1 MKSRTTNMV
10 SLENKA
16 IMCPHCNLNAQHT
29 FLQLSKT
36 MKLNESTA
44 PVMEQIRI
52 EHLIVDHF
60 NNNSAPISILVP
72 LIHNCKDN
80 YYCSQCIMCHD
91 LCIWQYGENDR
102 ELLLLYP
109 RQLIH
114 KPLSKNVG
122 ENISAPYEQARV
134 IALDSPPA
142 ACMLLRLC
150 LERICIKLGV
160 KKQKLMNMIKQVS
173 SDYAFTP
180 MFEKNMELIRS
191 AGNISAH
198 EDLDD
203 EKISSN
209 DVIKL
214 ISFTHLLVEYT
225 IEKENNINAMY
236 KKFQK

>member
-1 MKSRTTNMV
+1 MKSRTKSMV
-10 SLENKA
+10 SLENKG
-16 IMCPHCNLNAQHT
+16 ITCPHCNLNAQHT
-29 FLQLSKT
+29 FVRLSQT
-36 MKLNESTA
+36 MKLNESIE
-44 PVMEQIRI
+44 PILLQIQTEDLFI
-52 EHLIVDHF
+52 DPFAKSSV
-60 NNNSAPISILVP
+60 PISIIVP
-72 LIHNCKDN
+72 LIHNCKGN

-91 LCIWQYGENDR
+91 LCIWQYDENDR
-102 ELLLLYP
+102 KLLLYP

-114 KPLSKNVG
+114 KPLSKNIG
-122 ENISAPYEQARV
+122 KNISAPYEQARV

-160 KKQKLMNMIKQVS
+160 KKQKLVDMIKQVS

-180 MFEKNMELIRS
+180 MFKENMELIRS

-203 EKISSN
+203 KEISSN
-209 DVIKL
+209 DVIEL

-225 IEKENNINAMY
+225 IEKENNIKAMH